1 MFASHPATSV
11 SPSEPS
17 AAARGSDAPW
27 MMSSQEVLDY
37 TSFSD
42 DSHSPVLS
50 LESFSSQHSPDMGA
64 FMFHDFESLSSNTL
78 GQDHGLAEQTFQSV
92 ISNSDAT
99 TTTAASTAPNKSSA
113 SETARQAAL
122 LHAYLTAQNLAY
134 NEQLQQQRWGFSAMD
149 QLDGEKDQQEP
160 KNRDGARSAQPHQT
174 LDKIQQADADN
185 LARYIAQ
192 TLVKQESS
200 RKADVE
206 SDNGSIPSSPGSVMA
221 ERSSSPEAAHETLG
235 AKAANKNRPSRQL
248 VCFNCQVTQT
258 PLWRRTTDRKH
269 PLCNACGLYYKQY
282 GAHRPLTVRHKLPRI
297 LSDVRASPYARPSNQ
312 GTRGSSPSAPE
323 SSSSSDSDSDSD
335 RATHGLH
342 SLPDLTRMYSEALIH
357 PPRQKTNPPLMTA
370 RQGIKCTNCSQTQTP
385 LWRKNDAG
393 EPICNACGLYAKLH
407 NRARPVT
414 MRKAK
419 ITRRRRDWGGNLAL
433 QAQAQAQALALAHS
447 QAQAQAKLQ
456 NQTMDQVMDT
466 SAESTEEVSLV
477 KDTNNKTQELSGRP
491 TIPLSPAQ
499 SSDTED
505 ERRQQQSQPQQGA
518 SVTAGKL
525 SGNPILDENKFSDIV
540 DQMNAHQMNRFLSI
554 LESRCG
560 VLRNRL
566 LARTETSSQQSSLDH
581 LF

>member
-1 MFASHPATSV
+1 MFASHSATS
-11 SPSEPS
+11 PT
-17 AAARGSDAPW
+17 AAPRGSDAAW

-64 FMFHDFESLSSNTL
+64 FMFHDFESLSSDTL
-78 GQDHGLAEQTFQSV
+78 GQDHGLAEQTFPSA
-92 ISNSDAT
+92 ISNSNATAAT
-99 TTTAASTAPNKSSA
+99 TASTGSSKSSA

-134 NEQLQQQRWGFSAMD
+134 NEQLQQQRWGYPAVD
-149 QLDGEKDQQEP
+149 QLDGEKDQQES
-160 KNRDGARSAQPHQT
+160 RSQEATQPHQT
-174 LDKIQQADADN
+174 LDKVQQADAEN

-200 RKADVE
+200 HQADMDKTDVE
-206 SDNGSIPSSPGSVMA
+206 SYHGSIPSSPGSVTA
-221 ERSSSPEAAHETLG
+221 ERSSSPEATHETSG
-235 AKAANKNRPSRQL
+235 AKTANKNRPSRQL

-282 GAHRPLTVRHKLPRI
+282 GAHRPLTVRHKLPRL
-297 LSDVRASPYARPSNQ
+297 LSDVRVSPYARPSNQ

-323 SSSSSDSDSDSD
+323 SSASSDSDSDSG
-335 RATHGLH
+335 RATHDLH

-357 PPRQKTNPPLMTA
+357 PPKQKTNPPLMTA

-407 NRARPVT
+407 NRDRPVT

-447 QAQAQAKLQ
+447 QAQAKLQ
-456 NQTMDQVMDT
+456 SQTMDQIMNSSPEPTV
-466 SAESTEEVSLV
+466 EVSLG
-477 KDTNNKTQELSGRP
+477 KDMNSKAQELSGRP
-491 TIPLSPAQ
+491 ALPLSPVQ
-499 SSDTED
+499 SSDSED
-505 ERRQQQSQPQQGA
+505 ERRQQQPQPQQEA
-518 SVTAGKL
+518 SAAASKL

-540 DQMNAHQMNRFLSI
+540 AQMNAHQMNRFLSI